1 MHHHITRDS
10 PSRLVR
16 NDHSSL
22 KQEASGS
29 PGSTLILL
37 QKIPIEV
44 LRASFSNVS
53 GLGQTLRFRR
63 HKVVMFHLD
72 APSSQAGARNPQ
84 GLDVRI
90 RSRIKSQ
97 AKFQTATGRE
107 SSEDFMKRACLLIVV
122 PALLVALGFAQTPT
136 ASSNPAPTSI
146 KGCLGGADGN
156 YTLAEDNTG
165 HNFKLAPG
173 SVDLKPFLG
182 QSVALIGLKAS
193 TTASSGAADNGFAVT
208 EAKMIS
214 EHCTTAA
221 VAPAASISTTADTA
235 ITPTVAAA
243 TTAATV
249 PTPAETETAQA
260 ADTAAPAGAAPTLP
274 QPEVTPPATAAASA
288 AAGPTP
294 AELATPPSAATP
306 PPAIVTP
313 PAQIVEA
320 PPAAAERPSA
330 RSRRPSGTPTAAA
343 KTVVAAPPAETAT
356 PVADTAIPAAA
367 GTTPST
373 TATEP
378 DQAAPRP
385 AVPAKSGSLLWIPI
399 VVVVLILG
407 AMVPLFN
414 RWRKRRLL
422 EQTGE
427 QNLSFSHRASSEP
440 GTSNKPTG
448 RKAA

>member
-1 MHHHITRDS
+1 
-10 PSRLVR
+10 
-16 NDHSSL
+16 
-22 KQEASGS
+22 
-29 PGSTLILL
+29 
-37 QKIPIEV
+37 
-44 LRASFSNVS
+44 
-53 GLGQTLRFRR
+53 
-63 HKVVMFHLD
+63 
-72 APSSQAGARNPQ
+72 
-84 GLDVRI
+84 
-90 RSRIKSQ
+90 
-97 AKFQTATGRE
+97 
-107 SSEDFMKRACLLIVV
+107 MKRACLLIVL

-146 KGCLGGADGN
+146 KGCLGGSDGN
-156 YTLAEDNTG
+156 YTLTEDNTG

-182 QSVALIGLKAS
+182 QSVALIGLKAN

-208 EAKMIS
+208 EAKMVS
-214 EHCTTAA
+214 EHCATAA

-235 ITPTVAAA
+235 ITPTVVAA

-249 PTPAETETAQA
+249 RTPPETVSAPV
-260 ADTAAPAGAAPTLP
+260 ADAAAPAGAVPTPP
-274 QPEVTPPATAAASA
+274 QPEVIPPATAAATA

-294 AELATPPSAATP
+294 AELASP
-306 PPAIVTP
+306 PPAAATTRPATVTTP
-313 PAQIVEA
+313 VQIVEA
-320 PPAAAERPSA
+320 PPIAAERPSA
-330 RSRRPSGTPTAAA
+330 RSRRPSGTLPAAA
-343 KTVVAAPPAETAT
+343 KTVAAAPPAETAT

-367 GTTPST
+367 ASTPST

-378 DQAAPRP
+378 DPAAPRP
-385 AVPAKSGSLLWIPI
+385 VVPAKSGSLLWIPI
-399 VVVVLILG
+399 VVVVLIMG
-407 AMVPLFN
+407 AVAPLLN

>member
-1 MHHHITRDS
+1 
-10 PSRLVR
+10 
-16 NDHSSL
+16 
-22 KQEASGS
+22 
-29 PGSTLILL
+29 
-37 QKIPIEV
+37 
-44 LRASFSNVS
+44 
-53 GLGQTLRFRR
+53 
-63 HKVVMFHLD
+63 
-72 APSSQAGARNPQ
+72 
-84 GLDVRI
+84 
-90 RSRIKSQ
+90 
-97 AKFQTATGRE
+97 
-107 SSEDFMKRACLLIVV
+107 MKRACLLIVV

-193 TTASSGAADNGFAVT
+193 ATASSGTADNSFAVT

-214 EHCTTAA
+214 EHCATAA
-221 VAPAASISTTADTA
+221 VAPAASISTTADTT

-249 PTPAETETAQA
+249 PTPAETASA
-260 ADTAAPAGAAPTLP
+260 PVADAAAPAGAVPTPP
-274 QPEVTPPATAAASA
+274 QSEVTPPAPAAAA
-288 AAGPTP
+288 PAAGPTP
-294 AELATPPSAATP
+294 AELASPPPAATP
-306 PPAIVTP
+306 PPASVTP
-313 PAQIVEA
+313 PVKIVEA
-320 PPAAAERPSA
+320 TPVAAGRSSA
-330 RSRRPSGTPTAAA
+330 RSRRPSATHAAA
-343 KTVVAAPPAETAT
+343 ATTVAAAPPAETTKPVAEAAT
-356 PVADTAIPAAA
+356 PAATAGTPAA
-367 GTTPST
+367 

-378 DQAAPRP
+378 DPAAPAPAP

-422 EQTGE
+422 ERTGE
-427 QNLSFSHRASSEP
+427 ENLSFSHRASSEP